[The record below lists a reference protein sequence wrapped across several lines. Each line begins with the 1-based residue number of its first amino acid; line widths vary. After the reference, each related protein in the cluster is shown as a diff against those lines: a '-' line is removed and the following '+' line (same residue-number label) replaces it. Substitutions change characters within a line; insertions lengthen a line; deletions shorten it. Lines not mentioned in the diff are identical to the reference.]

1 MPPKKSSPNKRLTR
15 TGRKSSPRI
24 RHVPADSA
32 GQLVDCGSGVTLERG
47 VRLRLPDGTELVSD
61 HYYPP
66 AIADDV
72 SAPTLLVRQPYGRA
86 IATTVTY
93 AQPEWFARHGYNV
106 VIQDVRGR
114 GDSSGRFYPFR
125 DEGSDGA
132 FTIEWL
138 AARPESDGRIGMY
151 GFSYQGMTQLLAA
164 AEQPAGLACIAPAQT
179 AGDLFHGWFYHHG
192 ALRLAGTIGWATQ
205 MLKTDA
211 RRLKLRRASDALE
224 AAWLRLPSLFAH
236 TPYARIP
243 ELNARGLPTYYRD
256 WVTHTEPGDYWAAHD
271 ISRRYDRI
279 QVPGLHL
286 AGWFDPYLFG
296 SISLYEN
303 LVAHAGSDSARANQ
317 FLVAG
322 PWVHIPWSQFA
333 GETDFGPAANLDTDA
348 LLLRWFNHWLKDS
361 GEFAHDPKARLF
373 ALGENQWHSLDA
385 WPSNLTKAATT
396 PSPRNGERGGV
407 RGEATYELDQSEKK
421 EPHPFTDS
429 ESTGEGKSS
438 GLPTPHPSPLPVAG
452 RGDLSRTASWFLH
465 SGGFANSSKGD
476 GLLGE
481 SNPTVDEPRDSFC
494 YEPEVP
500 VLAPGNG
507 APGQFNQAR
516 DELLNNVL
524 VYTGPELAERLHVCG
539 APRVILFAQT
549 SASQT
554 DLVAK
559 LVRVTRDGRVLNVC
573 LGIARSDFLFREP
586 PHEPDMPQRW
596 QFALE
601 PTSCV
606 FAPGERLRLEISSN
620 AFPLYDRHPNWA
632 TPPAFAT
639 SWDWRQA
646 RTQILHD
653 ADYPSSL
660 ELPILSPP
668 AWIPA
673 TP

>member
-1 MPPKKSSPNKRLTR
+1 MPSKKSPPKKRNGRAGRKPSPRALRLPVSSP
-15 TGRKSSPRI
+15 
-24 RHVPADSA
+24 

-61 HYYPP
+61 HYYP
-66 AIADDV
+66 ALADED
-72 SAPTLLVRQPYGRA
+72 SKAPTLLVRQPYGRA

-114 GDSSGRFYPFR
+114 GDSTGRFYPFR

-132 FTIEWL
+132 FTIDWL
-138 AARPESDGRIGMY
+138 ASRPECNGRLGMY

-164 AEQPAGLACIAPAQT
+164 AEQPAGLTCIAPAQT
-179 AGDLFHGWFYHHG
+179 AGDLFHGWFYHNG
-192 ALRLAGTIGWATQ
+192 ALRLGGTIGWATQ

-211 RRLKLRRASDALE
+211 RRLKLRKASEALE
-224 AAWLRLPSLFAH
+224 AAWLKLPALFAQ
-236 TPYARIP
+236 TPYAGIP
-243 ELNARGLPTYYRD
+243 ELSARGLPTYFRD
-256 WVTHTEPGDYWAAHD
+256 WVTHDAPGDYWAAHD

-279 QVPGLHL
+279 RVPGLHV

-303 LVAHAGSDSARANQ
+303 LVAHAGSEAARANQ
-317 FLVAG
+317 YLVAG
-322 PWVHIPWSQFA
+322 PWVHIPWGQFA

-348 LLLRWFNHWLKDS
+348 LLLRWFNHWLKD
-361 GEFAHDPKARLF
+361 GGDFAHEPKARLF
-373 ALGENQWHSLDA
+373 ALGENRWHTLNT
-385 WPSNLTKAATT
+385 WPSGLAKAAPA
-396 PSPRNGERGGV
+396 PSPLHGERAGV
-407 RGEATYELDQSEKK
+407 RGEATHALEQSEKK
-421 EPHPFTDS
+421 ELQQFT
-429 ESTGEGKSS
+429 EAKLKGEGKSS
-438 GLPTPHPSPLPVAG
+438 GVPTPHPSPLPVEG
-452 RGDLSRTASWFLH
+452 RGDLPQRSAWFLH

-476 GLLGE
+476 GVL
-481 SNPTVDEPRDSFC
+481 SDSAPTDDEPRNSFC

-507 APGQFNQAR
+507 APGQFNLAR
-516 DELLNNVL
+516 AELLNNVL
-524 VYTGPELAERLHVCG
+524 IYTGPELAERLHVCG
-539 APRVILFAQT
+539 APRVVLFAQT

-559 LVRVTRDGRVLNVC
+559 LVRLTRDGRALNVC
-573 LGIARSDFLFREP
+573 LGIARSDFLFRSP
-586 PHEPDMPQRW
+586 PHEPDTPQRW
-596 QFALE
+596 EFALE

-606 FAPGERLRLEISSN
+606 FTPGDRLRLEISSS

-632 TPPAFAT
+632 APPAFAT

-653 ADYPSSL
+653 VEHASVL
-660 ELPILSPP
+660 ELPILPSLAPL
-668 AWIPA
+668 
-673 TP
+673 

>member
-1 MPPKKSSPNKRLTR
+1 MPSKKSAPQKRPAR
-15 TGRKSSPRI
+15 AGGKSSPRPK
-24 RHVPADSA
+24 RVPVESP

-66 AIADDV
+66 GAGDGPP
-72 SAPTLLVRQPYGRA
+72 APTLLVRQPYGRA

-132 FTIEWL
+132 FTIDWL
-138 AARPESDGRIGMY
+138 AGRPESNGRIGMY

-211 RRLKLRRASDALE
+211 RRLKLRGAGEALE
-224 AAWLRLPSLFAH
+224 AAWLMLPSLFAQ

-243 ELNARGLPTYYRD
+243 ELNARGLPSYFRD

-279 QVPGLHL
+279 RIPGLHL

-303 LVAHAGSDSARANQ
+303 LVAHAGSEAARANQ
-317 FLVAG
+317 YLVAG
-322 PWVHIPWSQFA
+322 PWVHIPWGQFA
-333 GETDFGPAANLDTDA
+333 GESDFGPAANLDTDA
-348 LLLRWFNHWLKDS
+348 MLLRWFNHWLKDS
-361 GEFAHDPKARLF
+361 GEFAQEPKVRLF
-373 ALGENQWHSLDA
+373 ALGENRWHGLSG
-385 WPSNLTKAATT
+385 WPSGYTGGADA
-396 PSPRNGERGGV
+396 PSPLNGERGGV
-407 RGEATYELDQSEKK
+407 RSEASRAMAVLKTG
-421 EPHPFTDS
+421 DS
-429 ESTGEGKSS
+429 ERIAVGGLSGK
-438 GLPTPHPSPLPVAG
+438 GKVLGVPTPHPGPLPVEG
-452 RGDLSRTASWFLH
+452 RGDSLRTVSWFLH

-476 GLLGE
+476 GALSEAAPLSE
-481 SNPTVDEPRDSFC
+481 EPRDSFC

-507 APGQFNQAR
+507 APGQFNLAR
-516 DELLNNVL
+516 AELLNNVL
-524 VYTGPELAERLHVCG
+524 VYTGPELAGRLHVCG
-539 APRVILFAQT
+539 APRVVLFAQT
-549 SASQT
+549 SATQT

-559 LVRVTRDGRVLNVC
+559 LVRVTRDGRALNVC
-573 LGIARSDFLFREP
+573 LGIARSGFLFRDP
-586 PHEPDMPQRW
+586 AHEPDTPQRW
-596 QFALE
+596 EFALE

-606 FAPGERLRLEISSN
+606 FAPGERLRLEISGS
-620 AFPLYDRHPNWA
+620 AFPLYDRHPNCA
-632 TPPAFAT
+632 VPPVFAT
-639 SWDWRQA
+639 SWDWRHA

-653 ADYPSSL
+653 ADHPSSL
-660 ELPILSPP
+660 ELPIISLPDPSH
-668 AWIPA
+668 A

>member
-1 MPPKKSSPNKRLTR
+1 MDRP
-15 TGRKSSPRI
+15 
-24 RHVPADSA
+24 

-47 VRLRLPDGTELVSD
+47 VRLHLPDGTELVSD

-66 AIADDV
+66 NAVDHAP
-72 SAPTLLVRQPYGRA
+72 APTLLVRQPYGRA

-132 FTIEWL
+132 FTIDWL
-138 AARPESDGRIGMY
+138 AARPECNGRIGMY

-211 RRLKLRRASDALE
+211 RRLKLRPASDALE
-224 AAWLRLPSLFAH
+224 AAWLKLPSLFAH

-243 ELNARGLPTYYRD
+243 ELNARGLPSYYRD
-256 WVTHTEPGDYWAAHD
+256 WVTHAEPGDYWAAQD

-279 QVPGLHL
+279 RIPGLHL

-303 LVAHAGSDSARANQ
+303 LVAHAGSESARANQ

-322 PWVHIPWSQFA
+322 PWVHIPWGQYA

-361 GEFAHDPKARLF
+361 GEFAPEPKARLF
-373 ALGENQWHSLDA
+373 ALGENRWHELST
-385 WPSNLTKAATT
+385 WPSSLTGTLPTAGALST
-396 PSPRNGERGGV
+396 PSPLHGERAGV
-407 RGEATYELDQSEKK
+407 RGEATTAVTVLRKR
-421 EPHPFTDS
+421 
-429 ESTGEGKSS
+429 ESLLSARSGSPGEGNPS
-438 GLPTPHPSPLPVAG
+438 GVPTPHPSPLPVEG
-452 RGDLSRTASWFLH
+452 RGDSLRVAGWFLH
-465 SGGFANSSKGD
+465 SGGYANSSKGD
-476 GLLGE
+476 GTLGE
-481 SNPTVDEPRDSFC
+481 VAPALAEPRDAFC

-500 VLAPGNG
+500 ALAPGNG
-507 APGQFNQAR
+507 APGQFNVAR
-516 DELLNNVL
+516 AGQLNNVL
-524 VYTGPELAERLHVCG
+524 VYTGPELTARLHVCG
-539 APRVILFAQT
+539 APRVTLFAQT
-549 SASQT
+549 SATQT

-559 LVRVTRDGRVLNVC
+559 LVRVTRDGRALNVC
-573 LGIARSDFLFREP
+573 LGIARSGFLFRDP
-586 PHEPDMPQRW
+586 PHEPDTPQRW
-596 QFALE
+596 EFALE

-606 FAPGERLRLEISSN
+606 FAPGERLRLEISCS
-620 AFPLYDRHPNWA
+620 AFPLYDRHPNCA
-632 TPPAFAT
+632 VPPALAT
-639 SWDWRQA
+639 SWDWRHA
-646 RTQILHD
+646 HTQILHD
-653 ADYPSSL
+653 ADHPSSL
-660 ELPILSPP
+660 ALPI
-668 AWIPA
+668 IPLPDPSHA